1 MNKIELASIK
11 KEVVVGASQMNAFKV
26 FTEQM
31 DLWWPPSHHIGQ
43 SPLTG
48 TVLEP
53 YVKGRWYTRHED
65 GSEVNVGYVLEW
77 DPYGLLIL
85 IWQINGDYQYDP
97 QLLTEVEVQFIP
109 EGPTTTKVIFEHKN
123 LDRLG
128 GGKAVES
135 MDEGWGWILELYKTH
150 IEKLVRHDS

>member
-97 QLLTEVEVQFIP
+97 QLLTEVEVQFI
-109 EGPTTTKVIFEHKN
+109 
-123 LDRLG
+123 
-128 GGKAVES
+128 
-135 MDEGWGWILELYKTH
+135 
-150 IEKLVRHDS
+150 